1 MKGPFGG
8 SLPDYEA
15 VITVMEKIKRDF
27 ELQDDSSL
35 LDMKEMMQDQD
46 NMMMHEESDWTG
58 HLVEH
63 GSAAIHRTSQ
73 GPSNEGWGPSSMT
86 DHCSLASWLRAEA

>member
-46 NMMMHEESDWTG
+46 NMMMHEESD
-58 HLVEH
+58 
-63 GSAAIHRTSQ
+63 
-73 GPSNEGWGPSSMT
+73 
-86 DHCSLASWLRAEA
+86 